1 MPRYYVPKG
10 KNQKRP
16 RLVQIRK
23 KVPKKIVQFP
33 KEKNDADKSD
43 NSGRNGNGA

>member
-10 KNQKRP
+10 KNRKKP

-23 KVPKKIVQFP
+23 KVPRKVVPFP
-33 KEKNDADKSD
+33 EKKNDADKSD
-43 NSGRNGNGA
+43 

>member
-10 KNQKRP
+10 KNQKKP

-23 KVPKKIVQFP
+23 KVPRKVLPFVK
-33 KEKNDADKSD
+33 KNDDGADKSD
-43 NSGRNGNGA
+43 